1 MEFRFDANQ
10 DYQLQAIAAV
20 TGLLEGQPRV
30 EVDLS
35 FGPGSGFAAVPNR
48 LDLDEANLAGQP
60 ASRPAAECHQTG
72 RPPRVHR
79 RAV

>member
-30 EVDLS
+30 EVGLS
-35 FGPGSGFAAVPNR
+35 FGPGQWLCRGTKSSRLGR
-48 LDLDEANLAGQP
+48 LDLAG
-60 ASRPAAECHQTG
+60 
-72 RPPRVHR
+72 
-79 RAV
+79 